1 MYKLANKVY
10 NNLTLEELNQY
21 NTTAFISLSEHI
33 EDSITDELIKDFV
46 INTLIINEIVNNFRD
61 KKLENCMSKIT
72 KGILI
77 ALAYIIG
84 TLYLNIASLLEQ
96 SIIYFIGCIVIYI
109 VIYKVLKLSLQFV
122 TKGLNLK

>member
-1 MYKLANKVY
+1 MPK
-10 NNLTLEELNQY
+10 
-21 NTTAFISLSEHI
+21 
-33 EDSITDELIKDFV
+33 
-46 INTLIINEIVNNFRD
+46 II
-61 KKLENCMSKIT
+61 

-109 VIYKVLKLSLQFV
+109 VIYKILKLSLQFV
-122 TKGLNLK
+122 TKGLKLK

>member
-1 MYKLANKVY
+1 MGKA
-10 NNLTLEELNQY
+10 
-21 NTTAFISLSEHI
+21 
-33 EDSITDELIKDFV
+33 
-46 INTLIINEIVNNFRD
+46 
-61 KKLENCMSKIT
+61 T

-109 VIYKVLKLSLQFV
+109 AIYKILKLSLQFV
-122 TKGLNLK
+122 TKGLKNNK

>member
-1 MYKLANKVY
+1 
-10 NNLTLEELNQY
+10 
-21 NTTAFISLSEHI
+21 
-33 EDSITDELIKDFV
+33 
-46 INTLIINEIVNNFRD
+46 
-61 KKLENCMSKIT
+61 MSRIT

-109 VIYKVLKLSLQFV
+109 AIYKTLKLSLQFL
-122 TKGLNLK
+122 TKGLKLK

>member
-1 MYKLANKVY
+1 
-10 NNLTLEELNQY
+10 
-21 NTTAFISLSEHI
+21 
-33 EDSITDELIKDFV
+33 
-46 INTLIINEIVNNFRD
+46 
-61 KKLENCMSKIT
+61 MSKII

-109 VIYKVLKLSLQFV
+109 VIYKILKLSLQFLI
-122 TKGLNLK
+122 KGLKLK